1 MTNYKKT
8 YLIKDV
14 REWIEQS
21 DNNETSITTSNKK
34 RRTSIVEIQG
44 LNVNEDKIN
53 NNFSPNSTL
62 TIALQQKIRITTFIT
77 VNIILEVSRS
87 STTISP
93 IVH

>member
-44 LNVNEDKIN
+44 LNVNEDEKN
-53 NNFSPNSTL
+53 NNISPNSTL